1 MDIAAWLRSLGLQ
14 QFEQAFRQNAIDAD
28 VLPELRYEHL
38 RELGLPLGDRL
49 RLLRAIDALRACR
62 ARDSE
67 PGLPALAEVAPDRGE
82 VRQVTALFADIV
94 GYTAL
99 IRELGAEEIHEL
111 SARFFETVDHLI
123 DDHGGSVD
131 KHIGDCVMAVFG
143 APVAH
148 SNDTERA
155 VRTALAIRDAMPAL
169 SIQLGRP
176 VGVHIGIAGGQVVAS
191 RTGSI
196 IRRQYEVTGETVN
209 LAARLTEAAKSGDIL
224 VSEAV
229 WNALVDRLEAEEA
242 SDLTVK
248 GFADPVRAWR
258 VFDLRPAVV
267 DGPPLVGR
275 QAELNQFKAIFR
287 ACRSSGRGQAVYI
300 RGEAGIGKTRLSEEF
315 QREARTA
322 GFACHAGLVLDFGA
336 GAERDA
342 IGAIVRGLLNVDI
355 SSDHECARAA
365 AAAALSQGLVEAEQL
380 VFLNDLL
387 DLPQPRELLALYD
400 AMDNGARVRGKRRTL
415 AQLVERASR
424 HKPRLLIVEDVH
436 WADRTTLAH
445 LAELTAV
452 VAECPAVL
460 IMTSRS
466 EGDPLDQAWHSRT
479 RSAPL
484 TTIDLG
490 PLRREEALVLAEALL
505 HTLNELVS
513 RCVERAAGNP
523 LFLEQL
529 LRHAKDNAR
538 GAGVP
543 GSVQSLVQA
552 RMDRLD
558 SLDKE
563 ALQAASVLGQRFA
576 AEMLAFV
583 LDRPGYTPER
593 LIAHRFIRPQS
604 EAVAFVHV
612 LVRDAVY
619 DTLLKSRRRALHR
632 GAAEWVAERDPVLYA
647 EHLDRADDPEAP
659 QAYLRA
665 ARSRA
670 EEYRHEAAIH
680 LVQRGRALAVK
691 RADRFALACLH
702 GDLLHDLGEIAAAES
717 AYRGALDAAETCAER
732 CRGWIGLATLKRL
745 TDDLEG
751 AFADLKRAEAEV
763 GEQGLLGEQAR
774 IHFLR
779 GNLFFP
785 SGAVESC
792 LREHQQ
798 ALKLARQIGSAELEA
813 MALGGLGDA
822 ECMRGRMI
830 SARDHFRHCVELS
843 RQHGLCAIEIANW
856 AMLAFTRWFAD
867 DAFAA
872 LGEALAAI
880 EAAVPV
886 GQLRAE
892 IIAQHAAYSCRHALT
907 DMEGAWGHVERAL
920 TLSRTL
926 RARRFEAQALAFR
939 GELNRLAGR
948 RAAALADVGE
958 ALSTSRETGIAYMGP
973 CILAILALTADE
985 TRVREEALSEGE
997 ALLAAGAPSYNHFLF
1012 RRDAIEACLAV
1023 GAWDRVEA
1031 HAAALEDFARPEP
1044 TPWTDYIAARGR
1056 ALAAWGR
1063 GNRDDAVLASLAQ
1076 LASEGERLGLK
1087 ITVPTI
1093 ELALSGRTR
1102 DPHRV
1107 TLQAFSSCEG
1117 REPASG
1123 QAPSA

>member
-1 MDIAAWLRSLGLQ
+1 VDVAAWLRSLGLQ
-14 QFEQAFRQNAIDAD
+14 QFEQAFRQNAIEAD
-28 VLPELRYEHL
+28 VLPELTYEHL

-49 RLLRAIDALRACR
+49 RLLKAIDALRSCQ
-62 ARDSE
+62 ARDRAPTS
-67 PGLPALAEVAPDRGE
+67 PAPAESAPNRGE
-82 VRQVTALFADIV
+82 RRQVTALFADIV

-148 SNDTERA
+148 GNDTERA
-155 VRTALAIRDAMPAL
+155 VRTALAIRDAMPEL
-169 SIQLGRP
+169 SILLGRP

-191 RTGSI
+191 RTGSV

-209 LAARLTEAAKSGDIL
+209 LAARLTEAAKSGEIL
-224 VSEAV
+224 VSETV
-229 WNALVDRLEAEEA
+229 WHALADRLEGKEA

-248 GFADPVRAWR
+248 GFANPVRAWR
-258 VFDLRPAVV
+258 VFDLRPAVAA

-275 QAELNQFKAIFR
+275 HAELNQFKAILR
-287 ACRSSGRGQAVYI
+287 ACRKTGRGQAVYV
-300 RGEAGIGKTRLSEEF
+300 RGEAGIGKTRLVEEF
-315 QREARTA
+315 QSEAKTA
-322 GFACHAGLVLDFGA
+322 GFECHAGLVLDFGA

-342 IGAIVRGLLNVDI
+342 IRAVVRGLLNLDI
-355 SSDHECARAA
+355 FSDAECARAA
-365 AAAALSQGLVEAEQL
+365 AAAALSRGLVEAEQL

-387 DLPQPRELLALYD
+387 DIPQPRELLALYD
-400 AMDNGARVRGKRRTL
+400 AMDNGSRVRGKRRTL
-415 AQLVERASR
+415 AEVVERTSR
-424 HKPRLLIVEDVH
+424 QRPRLLTVEDVH
-436 WADRTTLAH
+436 WADRSTLAH

-466 EGDPLDQAWHSRT
+466 EGDPLDQAWQSRT

-490 PLRREEALVLAEALL
+490 PLRREEALTMAEALL
-505 HTLNELVS
+505 HTLDELVS

-538 GAGVP
+538 GGGVP

-558 SLDKE
+558 PADKQ
-563 ALQAASVLGQRFA
+563 ALQAASVLGQRFGT
-576 AEMLAFV
+576 EMLGFV
-583 LDRPGYTPER
+583 LDRPDYTPEH
-593 LIAHRFIRPQS
+593 LIAHRFVRPQG
-604 EAVAFVHV
+604 EAVLFVHA

-632 GAAEWVAERDPVLYA
+632 RAAECFSGRDPVLYA

-659 QAYLRA
+659 RAYLSA

-670 EEYRHEAAIH
+670 AEYRHEAAIQ
-680 LVQRGRALAVK
+680 LVERGRALAVE

-702 GDLLHDLGEIAAAES
+702 GDLLHDLGAIPTAES
-717 AYRGALDAAETCAER
+717 AYRSALDAAESCAER
-732 CRGWIGLATLKRL
+732 CRGWIGLAALKRV

-751 AFADLKRAEAEV
+751 AFADLGRAEVEAV
-763 GEQGLLGEQAR
+763 EQGLLAEQAR

-785 SGAVESC
+785 RGAVENC

-798 ALKLARQIGSAELEA
+798 TLELARQTGSAELEA

-822 ECMRGRMI
+822 ECLRGRML

-843 RQHGLCAIEIANW
+843 RQHGFGGIEVANW
-856 AMLAFTRWFAD
+856 PMLAFTRWFAD
-867 DAFAA
+867 DASGA

-880 EAAVPV
+880 EAAVRV
-886 GQLRAE
+886 GHRRAE
-892 IIAQHAAYSCRHALT
+892 IIAQHVAYSCRHALR
-907 DMEGAWGHVERAL
+907 DLDGAWGHVERAL

-948 RAAALADVGE
+948 RSDALADVGE
-958 ALSTSRETGIAYMGP
+958 ALSISRETGMAYMGP
-973 CILAILALTADE
+973 CILAVLALVTDDP
-985 TRVREEALSEGE
+985 RVRDEALIEGQ

-1012 RRDAIEACLAV
+1012 RRDAIEACLEM
-1023 GAWDRVEA
+1023 GAWDRVES

-1044 TPWTDYIAARGR
+1044 TPWTDYIAARGQ

-1063 GNRDDAVLASLAQ
+1063 ARRDDALLAELAE
-1076 LASEGERLGLK
+1076 LTNKGERLGLK
-1087 ITVPTI
+1087 ITVPAI
-1093 ELALSGRTR
+1093 EVALSGRTHGR
-1102 DPHRV
+1102 PPRSR
-1107 TLQAFSSCEG
+1107 ASS
-1117 REPASG
+1117 
-1123 QAPSA
+1123 QHL